1 MTNFEKYQKE
11 LAKIAVETNM
21 VGLSNGIPID
31 CSAWDCKACDWY
43 DSGNCNNKLVNW
55 LNQEYTEPKI
65 QPEVKDLKV
74 DDKVLVSHDNYT
86 WRKRYFCRYD
96 SKENLVYAFDCGATS
111 WTTNLTTGWK
121 YAKLP
126 DE

>member
-11 LAKIAVETNM
+11 LAQIAVASAQF
-21 VGLSNGIPID
+21 GLLKGVPTR
-31 CSAWDCKACDWY
+31 CKIIRCE
-43 DSGNCNNKLVNW
+43 NCNWYENNCVYNIKKWV
-55 LNQEYTEPKI
+55 NQEYEEPKI

-86 WRKRYFCRYD
+86 WRKGYFCRYD